1 MRAKSMRTARPAGY
15 HMRRRRSP
23 PPAAHRP
30 RPRDPMPDDH
40 RRKILWADD
49 EIDLLRPHIKFL
61 EQKGYAVTA
70 VPNGEDALAALSGGR
85 FDVVLLDEM
94 MPGLGGL
101 ATLDA
106 IQARDLQL
114 PVILITKSEEETLM
128 EEAIGKRIT
137 DYLIKPVNP
146 SQVYLAC
153 KRVLDADKLQ
163 DSQRARDYV
172 GEMQKWQTLDT
183 RRLDWPGWVELAI
196 EVARWDVRFDQL
208 REEGLRQAH
217 LDFRRALNIDF
228 SRFVEESYPRW
239 VQNPDRRPLL
249 STDVVKHAV
258 VPHLN
263 AGRRVIFIVIDC
275 MRLDQWFTL
284 EPLIEEFF
292 DIKREYYCSILPTAT
307 PYSRNAIF
315 SGLLP
320 AQLRQRHPDLWQE
333 NSNDERTKN
342 RYERQLMDFQL
353 ERLKATPQKP
363 VKYTKIYDA
372 DEALATRR
380 QIGSFKDLALASM
393 VFNFIDILAHGR
405 SESDILQELA
415 PDEAAFRSV
424 TKAWF
429 THSPLFDILR
439 ALSTHDSTV
448 VITTD
453 HGAVLAKRSALV
465 YGNRDTSSSLRY
477 KFGLNLNTDAKQ
489 AVILRKP
496 MEFMLPDDGINKNYV
511 LAREDYYFVYP
522 TRFHEF
528 ERQYRGSLQH
538 GGISVEEMILPLVT
552 LTPRGR

>member
-1 MRAKSMRTARPAGY
+1 
-15 HMRRRRSP
+15 
-23 PPAAHRP
+23 
-30 RPRDPMPDDH
+30 MPDDT
-40 RRKILWADD
+40 RRRILWADD
-49 EIDLLRPHIKFL
+49 EIDLLRPHIRML

-70 VPNGEDALAALSGGR
+70 VPTGEDALSALGQER
-85 FDVVLLDEM
+85 FDIVLLDEM
-94 MPGLGGL
+94 MPGMGGL

-106 IQARDLQL
+106 IHAKDLQV
-114 PVILITKSEEETLM
+114 PVILVTKSEEEALM

-153 KRVLDADKLQ
+153 KRVLDTDRLQ
-163 DSQRARDYV
+163 ESRRARDYA
-172 GEMQKWQTLDT
+172 GEMQRWQGIDV
-183 RRLDWPGWVELAI
+183 RGLDWDGWVELATD
-196 EVARWDVRFDQL
+196 VARWDVRFDDL
-208 REEGLRQAH
+208 HEEGLQQAH
-217 LDFRRALNIDF
+217 LDFRRALNIEF
-228 SRFVEESYPRW
+228 GRFVESGYGNWVHGGDPR
-239 VQNPDRRPLL
+239 PPL
-249 STDVVKHAV
+249 SSDVVRRSV
-258 VPHLN
+258 LPHLRE
-263 AGRRVIFIVIDC
+263 GRRVVFIVIDC

-284 EPLIEEFF
+284 EPLLDDYF
-292 DIKREYYCSILPTAT
+292 DIHRDFYCSILPTAT
-307 PYSRNAIF
+307 PYARNAIF

-320 AQLRQRHPDLWQE
+320 AGLREKHPDLWQE

-353 ERLKATPQKP
+353 EREKATPTRP
-363 VKYTKIYDA
+363 VKYMKIYDA
-372 DEALATRR
+372 DEAHATVR
-380 QIGSFKDLALASM
+380 QISSFRELALVSM

-424 TKAWF
+424 MKAWF

-439 ALSTHDSTV
+439 ALSRQDCTV

-453 HGAVLAKRSALV
+453 HGAVLAKRAALV

-477 KFGLNLNTDAKQ
+477 KFGLNLNCDPKQ

-496 MEFMLPDDGINKNYV
+496 MDFMLPDDGINKNYV
-511 LAREDYYFVYP
+511 LAREDFYFVYP

-538 GGISVEEMILPLVT
+538 GGISVEEMILPIAT

>member
-1 MRAKSMRTARPAGY
+1 
-15 HMRRRRSP
+15 
-23 PPAAHRP
+23 
-30 RPRDPMPDDH
+30 MPDDT

-70 VPNGEDALAALSGGR
+70 VPNGEDALTELGRGR

-172 GEMQKWQTLDT
+172 SEMQRWQSLDT
-183 RRLDWPGWVELAI
+183 RRLAWEEWVELAI
-196 EVARWDVRFDQL
+196 EVARWDVRFDNI

-228 SRFVEESYPRW
+228 GRFVEDGYGHW
-239 VQNPDRRPLL
+239 VHGADPRPLL

-258 VPHLN
+258 VPHLK
-263 AGRRVIFIVIDC
+263 AEKRVVFVVIDC

-284 EPLIEEFF
+284 EPLLEEFY
-292 DIKREYYCSILPTAT
+292 DIRREYYCSILPTAT

-342 RYERQLMDFQL
+342 RYERQLLDFQL
-353 ERLKATPQKP
+353 ERLRATPSKP
-363 VKYTKIYDA
+363 VKYLKIYDA
-372 DEALATRR
+372 DEAISTRR
-380 QIGSFKDLALASM
+380 QISSFRDLGLVSM

-424 TKAWF
+424 MKAWF

-439 ALSTHDSTV
+439 ALAAQDTTV

-453 HGAVLAKRSALV
+453 HGAVLGRRAALV
-465 YGNRDTSSSLRY
+465 YGNRDTSPSLRY
-477 KFGLNLNTDAKQ
+477 KFGLNLNTDPKM

-496 MEFMLPDDGINKNYV
+496 MDFMLPDDGINKNYV

-552 LTPRGR
+552 LTPRLR

>member
-292 DIKREYYCSILPTAT
+292 DLEREYYCSILPTAT

-353 ERLKATPQKP
+353 ERLKATPAKP
-363 VKYTKIYDA
+363 VRYTKIYDA
-372 DEALATRR
+372 DEAIATRR

>member
-292 DIKREYYCSILPTAT
+292 DLEREYYCSILPTAT

-372 DEALATRR
+372 DEAIATRR

-465 YGNRDTSSSLRY
+465 YGNRDTSTSLRY

-496 MEFMLPDDGINKNYV
+496 MEFMLPDDGVNKNYV